1 MTSRHRIVVVG
12 ASLAGLSV
20 AENLRLE
27 GFGGE
32 ILLVGDELHLPYS
45 RPPLSKQVLLD
56 DWEPER
62 SILKS
67 TRELDELGIEFLGS
81 TAATGLDIHNRVVIT
96 ATGAWHYDD
105 VVIATGTRA
114 RRVWSD
120 AGVLTLRTLDDATAL
135 RSELRR
141 AGRVTVLGAGVLGS
155 EIASAARR
163 LGGDV
168 TLIGRSPWITFGAVG
183 AALTARLENLH
194 RENGVDVRLAT
205 TVLGVATGTDGT
217 RVDFDDGTGVSADVV
232 VSAIGG
238 TPRTEWLADSGLIL
252 TDGVVCDQRG
262 VAAPGVYAV
271 GDVAAWAD
279 PVTGIARRVEHQSS
293 AIEQAM
299 SVATTIVHDREP
311 ATPVPFFW
319 SEIHGTRIKAY
330 GWFAPQHPLVELDAA
345 SQDASHDG
353 PRAGSVLLG
362 SQEDR
367 LTRGVIAWNLPPQAF
382 RKARGLVDSAVPVLD
397 SHAQL

>member
-1 MTSRHRIVVVG
+1 MASRHRIVVVG

-20 AENLRLE
+20 AESLRLE
-27 GFGGE
+27 GFSGE
-32 ILLVGDELHLPYS
+32 ILLVGDESHLPYS

-67 TRELDELGIEFLGS
+67 THELEELGIEFRGS
-81 TAATGLDIHNRVVIT
+81 TTATGLDTGNRMVIT
-96 ATGAWHYDD
+96 DNGVEHYDD

-114 RRVWSD
+114 RRVWD
-120 AGVLTLRTLDDATAL
+120 RAGVLTLRTLDDATAM

-141 AGRVTVLGAGVLGS
+141 AGRVAVLGAGVLGS

-168 TLIGRSPWITFGAVG
+168 TLIGRSGRISFGAVG
-183 AALTARLENLH
+183 TALSARLSDLH
-194 RENGVDVRLAT
+194 RENGVDLRLAT
-205 TVLGVATGTDGT
+205 TVLDIATGIGGT
-217 RVDFDDGTGVSADVV
+217 QVGFDDGTGVSADVV
-232 VSAIGG
+232 ISAIGG
-238 TPRTEWLADSGLIL
+238 IPRTEWLTGSGLIL
-252 TDGVVCDQRG
+252 ADGVVCDHRG

-279 PVTGIARRVEHQSS
+279 PATGIASRVEHQSS

-299 SVATTIVHDREP
+299 AVATTILHDRES

-319 SEIHGTRIKAY
+319 SEIHGARIKAY
-330 GWFAPQHPLVELDAA
+330 GWFAAQHPLVELDAG
-345 SQDASHDG
+345 SQD
-353 PRAGSVLLG
+353 GSVLLG
-362 SQEDR
+362 SQEDGR
-367 LTRGVIAWNLPPQAF
+367 TRGVIAWNLPPQAF

-397 SHAQL
+397 SHAKV